1 MNNTT
6 YIKLLRYI
14 ELFADQHPQI
24 KKFGADFEEQMPN
37 FATQDEK
44 YPILFV
50 APQSSTL
57 NDNLSQFVV
66 TVYCVDIIQKDRANI
81 NFIISDTQQI
91 LNDLHKYFKDG
102 PVTTVD
108 ILQSSSLTPINNA
121 LLDYVAGW
129 SMTITFEVE
138 TYTICE
144 IPFIPGGEDSFFIIT
159 ENDEIITDENG
170 NFLIYL

>member
-1 MNNTT
+1 MVNTT

-14 ELFADQHPQI
+14 ELFADQHMQI

-37 FATQDEK
+37 FATKDEK

-66 TVYCVDIIQKDRANI
+66 SIYCFDIIQKDRANI
-81 NFIISDTQQI
+81 NTILSDTQQI

-102 PVTTVD
+102 PVVTVD

-138 TYTICE
+138 NYTICE
-144 IPFIPGGEDSFFIIT
+144 IPFFPNENTFFIIT

-170 NFLIYL
+170 NLFIWI